1 MEPKVYKLSLGAQI
15 WPALARP
22 KPGGQ
27 FGKERQNSNEAG
39 KGLMHLSNNM
49 PFSPDIKSKCHKAY
63 DAPWDNLPF
72 SYMSKST
79 GPIQGTSSEDMEKE
93 NATLLTEFVLS
104 GFSYQ

>member
-27 FGKERQNSNEAG
+27 FGKERQNSKEAG

-49 PFSPDIKSKCHKAY
+49 PFFPGIAY

-79 GPIQGTSSEDMEKE
+79 GTSSEDMEKE
-93 NATLLTEFVLS
+93 NATLLTEFALS